1 MNSVEKVLSRNV
13 VYRGKILDLRVDNV
27 RLSSGKRVV
36 REVVEHEPAVAVIPL
51 TSDKEVL
58 LVKQF
63 RYALEQKILEIPAG
77 IVEEGETFKDTAIRE
92 LQEEIGY
99 YPGEL
104 MEIGRFFTS
113 PGFSDEVLVIFLA
126 LDLCPSSLEQ
136 DDDEEIVVETVSVD
150 DIPRLLKDGS
160 IRDCKT
166 FGALSWL
173 LNYLKDS

>member
-1 MNSVEKVLSRNV
+1 
-13 VYRGKILDLRVDNV
+13 
-27 RLSSGKRVV
+27 
-36 REVVEHEPAVAVIPL
+36 
-51 TSDKEVL
+51 
-58 LVKQF
+58 
-63 RYALEQKILEIPAG
+63 
-77 IVEEGETFKDTAIRE
+77 
-92 LQEEIGY
+92 
-99 YPGEL
+99 

>member
-1 MNSVEKVLSRNV
+1 MCIWTCFFHVKTYAAADFS
-13 VYRGKILDLRVDNV
+13 
-27 RLSSGKRVV
+27 
-36 REVVEHEPAVAVIPL
+36 
-51 TSDKEVL
+51 KEGDYSL
-58 LVKQF
+58 F
-63 RYALEQKILEIPAG
+63 PALEQKILEIPAG